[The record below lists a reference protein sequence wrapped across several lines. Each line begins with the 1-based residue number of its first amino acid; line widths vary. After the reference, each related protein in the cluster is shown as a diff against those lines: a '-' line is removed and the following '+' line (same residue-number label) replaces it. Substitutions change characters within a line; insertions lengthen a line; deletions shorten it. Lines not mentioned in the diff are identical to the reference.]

1 MARFVHIEF
10 STEHGGVNRMAR
22 GFAALGSFSITVA
35 ALNALSLIGAPVTG
49 AMGAIRGGFARW
61 SADRKQRAADRKLW
75 DIALSDARV
84 MADLSRAMSREAADI
99 DRSRYY

>member
-22 GFAALGSFSITVA
+22 GFEALGSFSITVA
-35 ALNALSLIGAPVTG
+35 ALNALSLIGAPITG
-49 AMGAIRGGFARW
+49 AAGAIRSGFARW

-84 MADLSRAMSREAADI
+84 MADLSRAMSRDAADI
-99 DRSRYY
+99 RRYY

>member
-1 MARFVHIEF
+1 MARFVHIEY

-22 GFAALGSFSITVA
+22 GFAALGSFSATVA
-35 ALNALSLIGAPVTG
+35 ALNALSAIGAPIN
-49 AMGAIRGGFARW
+49 GAIGAVRTGFARW

-84 MADLSRAMSREAADI
+84 MADLSRAMSRDAADI
-99 DRSRYY
+99 RRYY